1 MPNLGGAYALPDL
14 QSAFGEFQGRVGEDV
29 LPQVEMGHVDLPV
42 CASTTTA
49 LALVDLDCQPL
60 ATHVE
65 QEEMFEWSRIDQA
78 DTPRRSLRSQSIET
92 EFACLREVT
101 VQISPNQKRG

>member
-1 MPNLGGAYALPDL
+1 MERGAGGRGAGPQGRGGMPGMPCMPNLGGAFALPDL

-49 LALVDLDCQPL
+49 LPLVDLDYQPL
-60 ATHVE
+60 ATDAE
-65 QEEMFEWSRIDQA
+65 QNDMF
-78 DTPRRSLRSQSIET
+78 
-92 EFACLREVT
+92 
-101 VQISPNQKRG
+101 